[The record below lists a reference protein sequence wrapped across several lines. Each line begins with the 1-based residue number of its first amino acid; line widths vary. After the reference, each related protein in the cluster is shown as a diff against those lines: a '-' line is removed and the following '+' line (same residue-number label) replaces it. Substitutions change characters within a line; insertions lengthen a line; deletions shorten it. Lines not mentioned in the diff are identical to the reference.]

1 MPGHTL
7 IRMPYTPDLTET
19 AVREVTRALAQ
30 PARFPLL
37 DTFDEMRQRA
47 ADNIVTLALRRY
59 LSEQEVPYET
69 VESVSYTEPDQYDI
83 SFGGRRCIP
92 FAQLVCERDLIEQAH
107 RQPEKLLEGDVY
119 IPEGTPAAA
128 TRDVDIYLFVT
139 LTALVAR
146 SRDESEQA
154 HQAGQPLYLVHQM
167 PQSWSIPNQR
177 AAYGPLVF
185 KTDTAE
191 QVWLELHGQDEL
203 NGYQRM
209 ELTLTGHERVAVQTP
224 FYSLGAV
231 RSAGMP
237 SGPVGIHSPALD
249 DTVLIS
255 PFEWGNIWVYG
266 MRLYIAGYIT
276 QADFNRHSQRVNVA
290 QADLPN
296 PCLRGEKVMR
306 LPAAA
311 LKPVDDLF
319 VRVRNWARKQGS

>member
-1 MPGHTL
+1 MPGDTL

-19 AVREVTRALAQ
+19 AVREVARALAQ

-37 DTFDEMRQRA
+37 DSFDEMRQRA
-47 ADNIVTLALRRY
+47 ADNIVTLAFRRY
-59 LSEQEVPYET
+59 LFEQEVPFDS
-69 VESVSYTEPDQYDI
+69 VESVSFTEPDQVDI

-92 FAQLVCERDLIEQAH
+92 FAQLVCDRGLIEQVH

-128 TRDVDIYLFVT
+128 TRDVDIYLFVY

-154 HQAGQPLYLVHQM
+154 RLAGNPLYLVYQM
-167 PQSWSIPNQR
+167 PESWSIPKQR
-177 AAYGPLVF
+177 AAFGSLVF
-185 KTDTAE
+185 KTDTTEPA
-191 QVWLELHGQDEL
+191 WLELHGLDEL

-209 ELTLTGHERVAVQTP
+209 ELSLPGHERVAASTP

-231 RSAGMP
+231 RSAGML
-237 SGPVGIHSPALD
+237 SGPVGIHSQALD

-255 PFEWGNIWVYG
+255 PFQWGNIWVYG

-276 QADFNRHSQRVNVA
+276 QADFNRHSQRVNA
-290 QADLPN
+290 ALANLPN
-296 PCLRGEKVMR
+296 PCLRGEAVMR
-306 LPAAA
+306 LPASA

-319 VRVRNWARKQGS
+319 VRVRNWARQQGK

>member
-1 MPGHTL
+1 
-7 IRMPYTPDLTET
+7 MPYTPDLTET

-37 DTFDEMRQRA
+37 DSFDEMRQRA
-47 ADNIVTLALRRY
+47 ADNIVTLAFRRY
-59 LSEQEVPYET
+59 LAEQDVPYET
-69 VESVSYTEPDQYDI
+69 VESVNFTEPDQYDI

-92 FAQLVCERDLIEQAH
+92 FAQLICDRGLIEQTH
-107 RQPEKLLEGDVY
+107 RQPEKLLEGNVY

-128 TRDVDIYLFVT
+128 TRDVDIYLFVS

-146 SRDESEQA
+146 GRDESEAA
-154 HQAGQPLYLVHQM
+154 HLAGHPLYLVYQM
-167 PQSWSIPNQR
+167 PESWSIPKER
-177 AAYGPLVF
+177 VAFRSLVF

-191 QVWLELHGQDEL
+191 PAWLELHGQNEL

-209 ELTLTGHERVAVQTP
+209 EVSLPGHERMVVQTP

-231 RSAGMP
+231 RSAGIP

-249 DTVLIS
+249 DTVLVS
-255 PFEWGNIWVYG
+255 PFQWGNIWVYG
-266 MRLYIAGYIT
+266 MRLYMVGYIT
-276 QADFNRHSQRVNVA
+276 QADFNRQAQRVYAA
-290 QADLPN
+290 QEDLHN
-296 PCLRGEKVMR
+296 PCLQGETVMR

-319 VRVRNWARKQGS
+319 VRVRNWARMKGS